1 MPVCQKRS
9 TCAGVGAT
17 NATWTRCAVGCAS
30 SVCVRAKLPQ
40 TENVGVL
47 VVCSISSSSRTAV
60 KAVVA
65 VPRSATRSVT
75 WSNIA
80 ARWRVCVAVVAYSAY
95 ASGEISPRSSS
106 SFSSR
111 SGPDVLLM
119 AGSSDRMWIDDWCR
133 LDRSA
138 AAVGCDGGAGDVA
151 RAWGREEGDDLGDLL
166 GLRGAAHRSRL
177 SQRGDELRA

>member
-17 NATWTRCAVGCAS
+17 NATCTRCAVGCAS

-40 TENVGVL
+40 TESVGVL
-47 VVCSISSSSRTAV
+47 VVCSISSSSSTAA

-65 VPRSATRSVT
+65 VSRSATRRVR

-80 ARWRVCVAVVAYSAY
+80 DCLRVCGLLSVRDARATSAAAVYSAY

-111 SGPDVLLM
+111 PGPDVLLM
-119 AGSSDRMWIDDWCR
+119 VGSSDRMWIDDWCR

-138 AAVGCDGGAGDVA
+138 AAICCDGGAGDVA
-151 RAWGREEGDDLGDLL
+151 RAWGGEEGDDLGDLF
-166 GLRGAAHRSRL
+166 GL
-177 SQRGDELRA
+177 